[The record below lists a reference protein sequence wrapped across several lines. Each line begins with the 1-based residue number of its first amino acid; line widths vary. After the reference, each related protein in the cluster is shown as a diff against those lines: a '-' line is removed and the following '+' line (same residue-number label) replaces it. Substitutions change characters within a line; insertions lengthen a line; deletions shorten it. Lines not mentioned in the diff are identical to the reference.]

1 MDVEVWLRKYGDR
14 NFEAESWGLVDG
26 DMGVGVFLGCPDESV
41 GLKMGVIYFPRE

>member
-26 DMGVGVFLGCPDESV
+26 DMGVEGCFGCPDESV
-41 GLKMGVIYFPRE
+41 GLNMGVMYFRRE

>member
-26 DMGVGVFLGCPDESV
+26 DMGVEGCPDESM